1 MALPAWLAW
10 TVHVP
15 VVRKVIVAVLM
26 APEVHTKGV
35 VVVKVTVSPD
45 EAVARTVTG
54 DCARVLLASVPKMIV
69 WLALDTVKLWLTG
82 VAAL

>member
-15 VVRKVIVAVLM
+15 VVSKVIVAVLM

-54 DCARVLLASVPKMIV
+54 DCTRVLLA
-69 WLALDTVKLWLTG
+69 G
-82 VAAL
+82 VVRVLK

>member
-1 MALPAWLAW
+1 M
-10 TVHVP
+10 HVP

-45 EAVARTVTG
+45 EEVARTVTG
-54 DCARVLLASVPKMIV
+54 DCARVLLA
-69 WLALDTVKLWLTG
+69 G
-82 VAAL
+82 VVRVLK